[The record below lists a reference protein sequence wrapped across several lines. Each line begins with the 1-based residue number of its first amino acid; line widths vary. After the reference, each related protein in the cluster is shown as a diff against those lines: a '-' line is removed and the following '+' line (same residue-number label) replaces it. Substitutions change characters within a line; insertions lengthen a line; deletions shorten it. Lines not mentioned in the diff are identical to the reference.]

1 MGENNNRTLRDYG
14 VPGAFFMS
22 SGITPPTTP
31 ANDFELKPA
40 LIQLVSQNQFHGLS
54 NECPQDHLRRFLD
67 LCSTVKHN
75 GVTQDYIRLS
85 LFKFSL
91 AGEAARWLVNLPPN
105 SLTTWDEVTKAFL
118 GRFYPLSKT
127 ADMRSQ
133 IMDFQDRDGESLYD
147 AWERFKALLR
157 ACPHHQIEDWLQ
169 LHCFYK
175 GLSKQNRTS
184 LDVGAG
190 GPIMQKDPTTALELI
205 EKVVQNDKDW
215 SRGERDT
222 PSKKGG
228 RYDVDGVQL
237 LSSKVDAL
245 VTQLKQNTLAP
256 SPSHANVSMLS
267 NPQSSNVNMPM
278 NILFCDVCGSYDHTP
293 VQCHLLESQGG
304 TNAPMEQVNAM
315 NQRFDPYSNTF
326 NPGWKQNPNFSW
338 RNQGPNQ
345 GYNQAHNFSNQN
357 QFLQS
362 QNNYAQGQGQF
373 GYNQGQ
379 YRGSYPSSGQYS
391 NQRGPPGFQAQRPH
405 FNGQQGSGPPQQQPL
420 QLGPPPSS
428 TNLESMLQT
437 FMANQAKETNELKD
451 SLKQMQVHN
460 KMLEQQIAQMATKG
474 SSSPQATIPS
484 QPTPPRD
491 HANAITT
498 RSGKTLREVRAP
510 LDNTTKTID
519 GSVGEDEDKETDTS
533 NNVDDEPSESTPMTV
548 SKDSE
553 ATKDG
558 PPPYKQKLPFPARF
572 RTAKLDDQ
580 FAKFLEVLKKLYV
593 NIPFTE
599 ALKQMPT
606 YAKFLKEILTK
617 KRELASANTINLTQH
632 CSAIIQNKLPTKLK
646 DPGSFSIPCAIG
658 DFVVDKALCDLG
670 ASVSLMPHSIC
681 QRLNLGELKPTRIS
695 LQLADRSVKLP
706 LGVLE
711 DVPLRVGKVY
721 IPVDFVVLDMDEDP
735 DVPII
740 LGRPFLATAGAVI
753 DVKNGILTLAVGKD
767 TIEFKLAQIMK
778 CPSYLD
784 DCMRIETIEHISFD
798 DCDMSLKPYS
808 DPLTLALQNCVD
820 DDVDMCYMEEVKSI
834 TAYIDSTPSIEPS
847 EEVFLALDVEKELKG
862 LENCEKVPEVELKPL
877 PSHLKYAFLGPSSTY
892 PVIVS
897 ADLSQEQTS
906 QLVEVLRAHRKV
918 LGYTIS
924 DLKGISPALCMH
936 RILLEEDTKP
946 SRERQRK
953 LNPSMMEVVK
963 KEVLKL
969 LAAGII
975 YPISDSKW
983 VSPVQVVPKKGGFTV
998 VPNDKGELIPTRT
1011 VTGWRM
1017 CIDYRKLNTSTR
1029 KDHFPLPF
1037 IDQML
1042 ERLAR
1047 HNYFCYLDGYSG
1059 FFQIP
1064 IHPDDQEKT
1073 TFTCPYGTYAYR
1085 RMPYGLCNAPATF
1098 QRCMMSIFAD
1108 MIEDTME
1115 VFMDDFSVCG
1125 SSFSDCLTNLTRC
1138 LERCEESHLVLNWEK
1153 CHFMVTEGIV
1163 LVHKVSSRGI
1173 EVDRAKVE
1181 VIEKLP
1187 PPTSVKAVRSF
1198 LGHAG
1203 FYRRFIRDFSKITKP
1218 LTSLLQKESEFVF
1231 DDLCMEAFCRIKQ
1244 ALVSAPIVQPPDW
1257 SLPFELMCDASDTAV
1272 GAVLGQRKEGKSH
1285 VVYYASRTL
1294 NEAQRNYTT
1303 TEKELLAVVYAF
1315 EKFRSYLVG
1324 SKVILILFLSLN
1336 FFFLLFFL
1344 CSTLLVAYF
1353 YY

>member
-1 MGENNNRTLRDYG
+1 
-14 VPGAFFMS
+14 MS

-157 ACPHHQIEDWLQ
+157 ACPHHQMEDWLQ

-184 LDVGAG
+184 LDAGAG

-474 SSSPQATIPS
+474 SSSPQTTIPS

-498 RSGKTLREVRAP
+498 RSGKTLGR
-510 LDNTTKTID
+510 
-519 GSVGEDEDKETDTS
+519 
-533 NNVDDEPSESTPMTV
+533 
-548 SKDSE
+548 
-553 ATKDG
+553 
-558 PPPYKQKLPFPARF
+558 
-572 RTAKLDDQ
+572 
-580 FAKFLEVLKKLYV
+580 LE
-593 NIPFTE
+593 
-599 ALKQMPT
+599 
-606 YAKFLKEILTK
+606 
-617 KRELASANTINLTQH
+617 
-632 CSAIIQNKLPTKLK
+632 
-646 DPGSFSIPCAIG
+646 
-658 DFVVDKALCDLG
+658 
-670 ASVSLMPHSIC
+670 
-681 QRLNLGELKPTRIS
+681 
-695 LQLADRSVKLP
+695 
-706 LGVLE
+706 
-711 DVPLRVGKVY
+711 
-721 IPVDFVVLDMDEDP
+721 
-735 DVPII
+735 
-740 LGRPFLATAGAVI
+740 
-753 DVKNGILTLAVGKD
+753 
-767 TIEFKLAQIMK
+767 
-778 CPSYLD
+778 
-784 DCMRIETIEHISFD
+784 
-798 DCDMSLKPYS
+798 
-808 DPLTLALQNCVD
+808 
-820 DDVDMCYMEEVKSI
+820 
-834 TAYIDSTPSIEPS
+834 
-847 EEVFLALDVEKELKG
+847 
-862 LENCEKVPEVELKPL
+862 
-877 PSHLKYAFLGPSSTY
+877 HL
-892 PVIVS
+892 
-897 ADLSQEQTS
+897 
-906 QLVEVLRAHRKV
+906 
-918 LGYTIS
+918 
-924 DLKGISPALCMH
+924 
-936 RILLEEDTKP
+936 
-946 SRERQRK
+946 
-953 LNPSMMEVVK
+953 
-963 KEVLKL
+963 
-969 LAAGII
+969 
-975 YPISDSKW
+975 
-983 VSPVQVVPKKGGFTV
+983 
-998 VPNDKGELIPTRT
+998 
-1011 VTGWRM
+1011 
-1017 CIDYRKLNTSTR
+1017 
-1029 KDHFPLPF
+1029 
-1037 IDQML
+1037 
-1042 ERLAR
+1042 
-1047 HNYFCYLDGYSG
+1047 
-1059 FFQIP
+1059 
-1064 IHPDDQEKT
+1064 
-1073 TFTCPYGTYAYR
+1073 
-1085 RMPYGLCNAPATF
+1085 
-1098 QRCMMSIFAD
+1098 
-1108 MIEDTME
+1108 
-1115 VFMDDFSVCG
+1115 
-1125 SSFSDCLTNLTRC
+1125 
-1138 LERCEESHLVLNWEK
+1138 
-1153 CHFMVTEGIV
+1153 
-1163 LVHKVSSRGI
+1163 
-1173 EVDRAKVE
+1173 
-1181 VIEKLP
+1181 
-1187 PPTSVKAVRSF
+1187 
-1198 LGHAG
+1198 
-1203 FYRRFIRDFSKITKP
+1203 
-1218 LTSLLQKESEFVF
+1218 
-1231 DDLCMEAFCRIKQ
+1231 
-1244 ALVSAPIVQPPDW
+1244 
-1257 SLPFELMCDASDTAV
+1257 
-1272 GAVLGQRKEGKSH
+1272 
-1285 VVYYASRTL
+1285 
-1294 NEAQRNYTT
+1294 
-1303 TEKELLAVVYAF
+1303 
-1315 EKFRSYLVG
+1315 
-1324 SKVILILFLSLN
+1324 
-1336 FFFLLFFL
+1336 
-1344 CSTLLVAYF
+1344 
-1353 YY
+1353 